1 MRKLT
6 KKSAAL
12 VAGTALLLGSS
23 GVAYAYWTTTGAGT
37 ATSTTAASL
46 ATLTTTQNGA
56 VTAMAPGGA
65 VQDVNFTI
73 NNSAATPQYVTTVAM
88 AFVSA
93 TYIGAGTS
101 SSVGT
106 TWLNHPAGGPAPGCT
121 AADFTL
127 TQPVAGIDIPPAG
140 LAFTQA
146 TAPRK
151 GGRIAMDNEVT
162 NQDDC
167 KDTTIALSFTIS

>member
-6 KKSAAL
+6 KKTLVVSAAL
-12 VAGTALLLGSS
+12 MLLGTG
-23 GVAYAYWTTTGAGT
+23 GVAFAYWTTTGSGT

-46 ATLTTTQNGA
+46 ATLTTTQNGL

-88 AFVSA
+88 SFTGATYVSA
-93 TYIGAGTS
+93 GSS

-127 TQPVAGIDIPPAG
+127 TQPVAGIDIPSAG

-146 TAPRK
+146 TTPRK
-151 GGRIAMDNEVT
+151 GGRIAMNNLT
-162 NQDDC
+162 SNQDDC
-167 KDTTIALSFTIS
+167 KGTTIALAFAIS